1 MFEIGEHVVHP
12 GQGVCTVV
20 GYEDGPN
27 PMIILETKSGR
38 SQTRLMYPVSQA
50 GRLHRTV
57 SREEAE
63 EILDN
68 YDKIECDPFTERNSS
83 LEETHFKQ
91 EIKKGAPETIR
102 VAKTMRH
109 RIHEAELHNKKPSSY
124 YSRVLKEA
132 HRRSVEELSVA
143 LDESEDQVEQ
153 RVSNMVAQR
162 QLGLSTN

>member
-1 MFEIGEHVVHP
+1 MFEIGEHVIHP

-27 PMIILETKSGR
+27 PMIVLETKAGR
-38 SQTRLMYPVSQA
+38 TQTRIFYPVSQA
-50 GRLHRTV
+50 GRLHPTV

-63 EILDN
+63 ELLDN
-68 YDKIECDPFTERNSS
+68 YDSIECDTFTERNSS

-91 EIKKGAPETIR
+91 LIKKGAPDTLR
-102 VAKTMRH
+102 VAKTMRY
-109 RIHEAELHNKKPSSY
+109 RIRQAEANNKKPSSY

-143 LDESEDQVEQ
+143 LDEPEDQVEE
-153 RVSNMVAQR
+153 RVERMVER
-162 QLGLSTN
+162 MELGLAAN